1 MLMLKLILHSS
12 MEHMVML
19 VLDTLVLGML
29 DMLDILMLMDMLVML
44 DILMPLV
51 VMPLTV
57 HLPAPILLVLLPLPS
72 QPLQEDMLV
81 QDVMLQTLP
90 VLFMLLKITT
100 FDFVKM
106 D

>member
-1 MLMLKLILHSS
+1 
-12 MEHMVML
+12 
-19 VLDTLVLGML
+19 
-29 DMLDILMLMDMLVML
+29 MLDILMLDMPMVMPF
-44 DILMPLV
+44 LMLLE

-57 HLPAPILLVLLPLPS
+57 HLPAPTLLGLLPLPS

-106 D
+106 DI

>member
-1 MLMLKLILHSS
+1 
-12 MEHMVML
+12 
-19 VLDTLVLGML
+19 
-29 DMLDILMLMDMLVML
+29 ML

-72 QPLQEDMLV
+72 QPLQEVMLV

-100 FDFVKM
+100 FDFVKV

>member
-1 MLMLKLILHSS
+1 
-12 MEHMVML
+12 ML
-19 VLDTLVLGML
+19 VLDMLVLGML
-29 DMLDILMLMDMLVML
+29 DMLDILMPVMPMVMPFLMLL
-44 DILMPLV
+44 E

-106 D
+106 DI